1 MLCSCVC
8 TAHLLRKEMK
18 ADLGFVPTGFYP
30 TFESKLSNHLFT
42 HTNYKSKRFGPWN
55 ALDED
60 EEAENNT

>member
-1 MLCSCVC
+1 
-8 TAHLLRKEMK
+8 MK